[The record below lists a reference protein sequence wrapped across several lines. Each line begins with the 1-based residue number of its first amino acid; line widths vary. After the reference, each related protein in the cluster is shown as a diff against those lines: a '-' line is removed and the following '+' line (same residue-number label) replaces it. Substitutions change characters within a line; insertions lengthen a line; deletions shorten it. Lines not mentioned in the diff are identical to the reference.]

1 MDRKKNNTVSTAD
14 IENATIEKCGP
25 LDQCSKE
32 SYALQRTVYPR
43 KHMGTFNGAVLSTQV
58 VPSATKHA
66 IFFTAAAAYAD
77 IPGEQYAQPVK
88 LTPSSWVLCYLAMLL
103 WKIYAY
109 FWKLICKS
117 SSQVGKIE
125 NFPHYWEFP
134 LFVQS
139 DYAT

>member
-14 IENATIEKCGP
+14 IENATIEKCWP
-25 LDQCSKE
+25 VDQCSKE

-43 KHMGTFNGAVLSTQV
+43 KHMGRFNGAVLSTQV

-66 IFFTAAAAYAD
+66 IFFTAAASYAD

-103 WKIYAY
+103 
-109 FWKLICKS
+109 
-117 SSQVGKIE
+117 
-125 NFPHYWEFP
+125 
-134 LFVQS
+134 
-139 DYAT
+139 